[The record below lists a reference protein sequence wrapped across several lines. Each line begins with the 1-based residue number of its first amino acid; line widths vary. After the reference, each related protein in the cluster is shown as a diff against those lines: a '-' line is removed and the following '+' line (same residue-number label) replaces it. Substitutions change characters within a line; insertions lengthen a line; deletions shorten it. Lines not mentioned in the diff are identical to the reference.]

1 MPLRVWCASEQWKEK
16 NERNRVITAHP
27 TTRSSHQLSL
37 STKGGKARSIP
48 FSGSH
53 AGRERRQNEE
63 KDKKTEAGDV
73 KRNKR
78 LIKEQSAHISL
89 FPVRACGLEHESSR
103 FFLDASDA
111 RLGTAQQVNMTK
123 FTGRRTRQVRDSN
136 IRHLNVDTVDD

>member
-1 MPLRVWCASEQWKEK
+1 MKKLGEVTDSTSQHVEAKTPRTPGFENALPLSQNTRTAAKPASQVFFNATAGLVCRVASEQWKEK

-78 LIKEQSAHISL
+78 LIKE
-89 FPVRACGLEHESSR
+89 
-103 FFLDASDA
+103 
-111 RLGTAQQVNMTK
+111 
-123 FTGRRTRQVRDSN
+123 
-136 IRHLNVDTVDD
+136 